1 MCCSVSGC
9 VCQGYCDVEHELNAA
24 VVNCVVESVDVFVT
38 GTVVF
43 CGELNVSVGN
53 CVVSVYVFVGGTV
66 MLSSGL
72 NAQWWI
78 VLECRRLC

>member
-24 VVNCVVESVDVFVT
+24 VANCVVESVDVFVR

-43 CGELNVSVGN
+43 CGELKCLSWELCCCVSIVCWGY
-53 CVVSVYVFVGGTV
+53 CHVKQWVECI
-66 MLSSGL
+66 SGF
-72 NAQWWI
+72 I
-78 VLECRRLC
+78 C